1 MSFYTTLNLD
11 PKCTLNDIKN
21 AYKQLARKYHPD
33 KSSHQ
38 DGIFK
43 VLTQGSITMYLAFF
57 TENSS
62 KF

>member
-33 KSSHQ
+33 KGGNQ
-38 DGIFK
+38 DDMFK
-43 VLTQGSITMYLAFF
+43 GVTQGSYFC
-57 TENSS
+57 
-62 KF
+62 

>member
-38 DGIFK
+38 DDIFK
-43 VLTQGSITMYLAFF
+43 VLAQGYITGV
-57 TENSS
+57 
-62 KF
+62 